1 MTLKTL
7 GAIFVFLGCGSAG
20 FFLVASY
27 KKEEA
32 ALRQLLLALDFME
45 CELQYKLLPLPQ
57 LCRSTSEHSCG
68 GVRKAMVALV
78 RELEAQV
85 APDAQSCMDTVL
97 LQLPELPRLLQKNL
111 RQLGHSLGRFDIE
124 GQLQGIDTVRHMAQQ
139 DLAALC
145 HNQEARFRCYQALGL
160 CAGSALVVLFL

>member
-1 MTLKTL
+1 MTVKAL
-7 GAIFVFLGCGSAG
+7 GAIFVFLGCSSVG
-20 FFLVASY
+20 FLLVASH

-32 ALRQLLLALDFME
+32 GLRQLLLALDFME
-45 CELQYKLLPLPQ
+45 CELHYKLLPLPQ

-68 GVRKAMVALV
+68 GVQKAMAALV

-85 APDAQSCMDTVL
+85 APDAQSCMEMVL

-111 RQLGHSLGRFDIE
+111 RQLGHSLGRFDID
-124 GQLQGIDTVRHMAQQ
+124 GQLQGIDTVRNMAQQ
-139 DLAALC
+139 DLTALC
-145 HNQEARFRCYQALGL
+145 HNKEARLRCYQALGL